1 MKEFLPTADVIFQL
15 TGAALLNGALVRR
28 ARPSRPGG
36 GAGSRRRARS
46 RRHHRAPHRSGR
58 ANGERPRACLADSC
72 LRPRDDRRTSVE
84 LVSRHPNPS
93 VANGLQSTLPPA
105 RPRATRFD
113 ACCAPRSAASLAARR
128 PSIVTGVRLGPL
140 APVQDVTR
148 VHGSNPT
155 GDLALRASPG
165 RAHVP
170 REFWVKDGLG
180 RAIATWRSKK

>member
-1 MKEFLPTADVIFQL
+1 MEVKHTYISTLGEVPAIPALLTAMRSGPSPASARDHRLDVLRVAYVRGVGQSAASMARDGSGHALGAFVVQIHHEHG
-15 TGAALLNGALVRR
+15 GAAK
-28 ARPSRPGG
+28 
-36 GAGSRRRARS
+36 
-46 RRHHRAPHRSGR
+46 
-58 ANGERPRACLADSC
+58 GECPRACLADSC

-155 GDLALRASPG
+155 GDL
-165 RAHVP
+165 
-170 REFWVKDGLG
+170 
-180 RAIATWRSKK
+180 